1 MMAREKREKR
11 KIVKRPAGLVIPV
24 PAPRPTVSDDPSRKI
39 FQQAVAAEKAQN
51 EAITAVPQY
60 RSTAPLSD
68 EPIVVNNSFGDEK
81 ATPVPEYRSTGAIPT
96 PKAEAQSQQVPSSSP
111 IPSEK
116 FYRKSNATA
125 DHLDRALTPA
135 ESKVLDHL
143 VRLSVGFNRE
153 HCQVRVSTLQQ
164 RTGYRSDKTVR
175 AALIGLEMK
184 GIISR
189 LTHHNNPLGDEYR
202 IHAYSG
208 TAVPEYRSTAVES
221 TAVLESK
228 ITGHLKTI
236 VKDIEKTDDDAFAD
250 LNKILSDIVRELTAK
265 EPSAGERERWGELGE
280 LLVTE
285 LKIAAART
293 TNISSVPAFLTEH
306 LRRRLWKMDKKRAGA
321 EENPENDGSAT
332 SHLTPEQL
340 KNCPDCGGTGFY
352 YPNGYEA
359 GVARCKHEGAATAA
373 TDAVQ

>member
-1 MMAREKREKR
+1 MAREKREKR

-39 FQQAVAAEKAQN
+39 FQQAAEAERAQN

-60 RSTAPLSD
+60 RSTAPPLDAETTEDTTVS
-68 EPIVVNNSFGDEK
+68 GK
-81 ATPVPEYRSTGAIPT
+81 TTTPVPEYRSTGVSESQKFDTQTKQT
-96 PKAEAQSQQVPSSSP
+96 PASSP

-116 FYRKSNATA
+116 FYRKANATA

-143 VRLSVGFNRE
+143 VRLSVGFNKE

-208 TAVPEYRSTAVES
+208 TGVPQYRSTAVEN

-250 LNKILSDIVRELTAK
+250 LNKILSDIVKELTAK
-265 EPSAGERERWGELGE
+265 ETSSAERERWGELGE
-280 LLVTE
+280 LLVME

-306 LRRRLWKMDKKRAGA
+306 LRRRLWKMDKKRESAD
-321 EENPENDGSAT
+321 ENPESAGSAT
-332 SHLTPEQL
+332 LQLTPEQV

-359 GVARCKHEGAATAA
+359 GVTRCKHENAAGVA
-373 TDAVQ
+373 Q